1 MGNPDRLTGLDAA
14 FLQLERGGAHMHVA
28 SVMTFEGSPPSYDE
42 LFETLQGRLHLV
54 PRYRQKLAT
63 VPFGAGRP
71 VWTDDPSFNLLYH
84 LRHTALPH
92 PGSDEQLAALAARIF
107 ASRLDRSKPLWEMYL
122 VEGLEDAPDGTER
135 FAVIAKTHHA
145 LVDGISGVDITAVLF
160 STDEDAAPVGPPAS
174 PWAPRPA
181 PTGGELLAGV
191 VQESL
196 SDPLAPV
203 RAGAELIRKPT
214 TVLSGIAEK
223 LEVTGSLLISGT
235 GAAPD
240 TPLNR
245 KIGSHRRY
253 GWVNSSLGLF
263 KEIKDGLGGTI
274 NDAVLTTVALGLGR
288 WLRRRGVNTDE
299 LVLRTMVPVSI
310 RTVDESGALGNQV
323 SALWA
328 PLPVYETDPAAAF
341 RHVHEAMGDLKS
353 SDQALGAETITELA
367 GFAPPTIA
375 SQAAKLQ
382 ARQRLFN
389 LTVTNVP
396 GPQIPLYLVGRRM
409 TAIYPVVPLSQK
421 TALGVAAMSYCGR
434 LCFGLLAD
442 YDAIPDLGDIV
453 DDFRA
458 AMFELAL
465 AAETTRQPEPVED
478 RHPAHTAVTPGTI
491 SFTGA

>member
-1 MGNPDRLTGLDAA
+1 MANPDRLSGLDAA

-28 SVMTFEGSPPSYDE
+28 SVMTFEGSPPDYDE
-42 LFETLQGRLHLV
+42 LFHSIGERLHLV
-54 PRYRQKLAT
+54 PRYRQRLAE
-63 VPFGAGRP
+63 VPFGLGRP
-71 VWTDDPSFNLLYH
+71 VWVDDPSFNLLYH

-92 PGSDEQLAALAARIF
+92 PGSDAQLAALAARIF
-107 ASRLDRSKPLWEMYL
+107 ASRLDRSKPLWEIYL
-122 VEGLEDAPDGTER
+122 VEGLAPAADGTER
-135 FAVIAKTHHA
+135 FALIAKTHHA

-160 STDEDAAPVGPPAS
+160 STFEEASPVGPPAA
-174 PWAPRPA
+174 PWAPRPQ
-181 PTGGELLAGV
+181 PTEGELVAGV
-191 VQESL
+191 IQDRL

-203 RAGAELIRKPT
+203 RAAGEMVSQPTRAISRLAER
-214 TVLSGIAEK
+214 
-223 LEVTGSLLISGT
+223 LEVTGSLLVSST

-253 GWVNSSLGLF
+253 GWVNAPLELF
-263 KEIKDGLGGTI
+263 KEIKNGLDGTI
-274 NDAVLTTVALGLGR
+274 NDAVLATVALGLGR
-288 WLRRRGVNTDE
+288 WLRRRGFDTE
-299 LVLRTMVPVSI
+299 GLVLRTMVPVSV
-310 RTVDESGALGNQV
+310 RTADEQGNLGNQV

-328 PLPVYETDPAAAF
+328 PLPVGETDPAEAF
-341 RHVHEAMGDLKS
+341 RIVHDAMGDLKN

-396 GPQIPLYLVGRRM
+396 GPQIPLYLAGRRM
-409 TAIYPVVPLSQK
+409 TAIYPVVPLSEK

-442 YDAIPDLGDIV
+442 YDSMPDLGDV
-453 DDFRA
+453 VEDFEG

-465 AAETTRQPEPVED
+465 AAETGRPKVPLHE
-478 RHPAHTAVTPGTI
+478 RHRSETAVTPGTV
-491 SFTGA
+491 SFAQA

>member
-1 MGNPDRLTGLDAA
+1 MANPDRLTGLDAA

-28 SVMTFEGSPPSYDE
+28 SVMTFEGSPPTYDE
-42 LFETLQGRLHLV
+42 MFGTIEDRLHLV
-54 PRYRQKLAT
+54 PRYRQKLANI
-63 VPFGAGRP
+63 PFGAGRP
-71 VWTDDPSFNLLYH
+71 VWVDDPSFNLLYH
-84 LRHTALPH
+84 LRHTALPK

-107 ASRLDRSKPLWEMYL
+107 ASRLDRSKPLWEIYL
-122 VEGLEDAPDGTER
+122 VEGLEPAPDGTER

-160 STDEDAAPVGPPAS
+160 STAEDATPVGPPAS
-174 PWAPRPA
+174 PWSPRPA
-181 PTGGELLAGV
+181 PTDGELLAGV
-191 VQESL
+191 IQERL
-196 SDPLAPV
+196 SDPMAPI
-203 RAGAELIRKPT
+203 RAADTLVKRPNRVISS
-214 TVLSGIAEK
+214 LAEK
-223 LEVTGSLLISGT
+223 LEVTGSLLISST

-253 GWVNSSLGLF
+253 GWINSSLGLF
-263 KEIKDGLGGTI
+263 KEIKDGLDGTI

-288 WLRRRGVNTDE
+288 WLRRRGVDTDG
-299 LVLRTMVPVSI
+299 LVLRTMVPVSV
-310 RTVDESGALGNQV
+310 RTVDEQGALGNQV

-328 PLPVYETDPAAAF
+328 PLPVYETDPASAF
-341 RHVHEAMGDLKS
+341 RHVRDAMGDLKN

-421 TALGVAAMSYCGR
+421 TALGVAVMSYCGR

-465 AAETTRQPEPVED
+465 AAETTRQPESAEE
-478 RHPAHTAVTPGTI
+478 RHPAQTAVTPGTI
-491 SFTGA
+491 SFAGA